1 MFPQIKTNS
10 YLLPRIDSM
19 TNEMLNFVI
28 EIMFTQRIRKIFITT
43 LISALSGSLFAQDIT
58 IYKAAGIYLA
68 DTSFSVVEAMA
79 VREGRILATGNYKS
93 LANAFPTAK
102 TVKFKKKYIYP
113 GFIDAHSHFLGY
125 AKGLKECNLVGTSSA
140 EDAVNKLKT
149 FAAGSKR
156 HWLVGR
162 GWDQNDWANKA
173 YPSIDLLDK
182 AFPDRPVYLSRVDGH
197 AAWVN
202 SAAIKELGIDLQKP
216 ISGGEILFQDGK
228 FTGIL
233 IDNAADLVSSLIP
246 PLEESIKKDAVL
258 QAAQNC
264 YRAGLTSVC
273 DAGIDAA
280 DIGFYKGL
288 HLSKSLDLRIYAM
301 LSANQNNLAWVSENG
316 VLKTDRLHVCAVKF
330 YLDGALGSRGALLKS
345 EYCDRP
351 GHKGLLITNPNDLM
365 YQSFFLQNQ
374 AYQVCVHAI
383 GDSANKIALSTFSK
397 VIYPGNPVRWRIEHA
412 QITDAADMH
421 YYREHSIIPSVQP
434 THATSDAPWALD
446 RICAQ
451 RAGRAYAFETLRQN
465 AGIVALGTDFPVEDI
480 SPLKTFYSAVTRM
493 DTEGKMKEPFLPAQ
507 ALSRKSALYG
517 MTLWAAIAAF
527 EEAEKGSLEVGK
539 VADFVVTSAD
549 LMTVPDNKIPSIKI
563 IATYIDGKSMFKK

>member
-1 MFPQIKTNS
+1 
-10 YLLPRIDSM
+10 
-19 TNEMLNFVI
+19 MLNFAFLKPMAKYNSRI
-28 EIMFTQRIRKIFITT
+28 FTALLLFFIS
-43 LISALSGSLFAQDIT
+43 IGSAIAQDVT

-68 DTSFSVVEAMA
+68 DTNFSVAEAMA
-79 VREGRILATGNYKS
+79 VRDGKILATGDYKS
-93 LANAFPTAK
+93 LSAAYPGSK
-102 TVKFKKKYIYP
+102 SVKFKKKYIYP

-125 AKGLKECNLVGTSSA
+125 ARGLKECNLVGTSSA
-140 EDAVNKLKT
+140 EDVVAKLKT
-149 FAAGSKR
+149 FAASSKR

-173 YPSIDLLDK
+173 YPSIELLDK

-216 ISGGEILFQDGK
+216 VSGGEILFQDGK

-233 IDNAADLVSSLIP
+233 VDNAADMVSALIP
-246 PLEESIKKDAVL
+246 PLEENIKKDAVL

-264 YRAGLTSVC
+264 YKAGLTSVC
-273 DAGIDAA
+273 DAGIDAT
-280 DIGFYKGL
+280 DIDFYKGL
-288 HLSKSLDLRIYAM
+288 HQSQQLDLRIYAM
-301 LSANQNNLAWVSENG
+301 LSSSQSNLAWVSENG

-345 EYCDRP
+345 DYCDRP
-351 GHKGLLITNPNDLM
+351 GYKGLLLMNPNDLM
-365 YQSFFLQNQ
+365 YQAYFLQNQ
-374 AYQVCVHAI
+374 GYQVCVHAI
-383 GDSANKIALSTFSK
+383 GDSANKIALKTFSK

-412 QITDAADMH
+412 QITDAADLH

-446 RICAQ
+446 RICNQ
-451 RAGRAYAFETLRQN
+451 RAGRAYAFDALLQN

-480 SPLKTFYSAVTRM
+480 NPLKTFYAAVTRM
-493 DTEGKMKEPFLPAQ
+493 DMDGNLKEPFLPAQ

-527 EEAEKGSLEVGK
+527 EDNEKGSLEVGK

-549 LMTVPDNKIPSIKI
+549 LMTVPDNKIPSVKVV
-563 IATYIDGKSMFKK
+563 ATYIGGRAVFKK